1 MASQS
6 GKGQVV
12 IAEWQLGVQHA
23 CGALSDRKTE
33 LEQAILRKIAERTW
47 GRIRSLS
54 VEVVGRTVIIH
65 GRVDCFYL
73 KQLALQGVFE
83 TLGSG
88 SDVQIEL
95 NIGVESG
102 TSHT

>member
-65 GRVDCFYL
+65 GRVSCSYL
-73 KQLALQGVFE
+73 KRLALKGE
-83 TLGSG
+83 LLK
-88 SDVQIEL
+88 IEA
-95 NIGVESG
+95 GATAMDDDG
-102 TSHT
+102 TANYFHAQ